1 MIVISQNE
9 IKIKHN
15 GTVYNLRSMPSL
27 GFGYAYLNYEPEVNL
42 YRKVVLN
49 FNNQYVYEDLT
60 SNEISIIQQFLSSF
74 NDADT
79 LSDFLDENEKR
90 LEVFNLNT
98 NNTSSV
104 TPKHAVDQNGFYLG
118 QQVLPKEGLTEVP
131 SCPPKDLYLE
141 PFGISYKWDSSTNAW
156 IVNGNYKDRRKH
168 QYLTRTTV
176 GDQLDAIIFA
186 IDALSKNESLPD
198 KFNQL
203 LSEIE
208 AIKLANPRD

>member
-9 IKIKHN
+9 IKIKLN
-15 GTVYNLRSMPSL
+15 GTTYNLKSIPFL
-27 GFGYAYLNYEPEVNL
+27 GFSYSYLNYEPEVNL

-60 SNEISIIQQFLSSF
+60 NNDILLIEKFF
-74 NDADT
+74 NDLDDPEV
-79 LSDFLDENEKR
+79 LSDFLNENEKR
-90 LEVFNLNT
+90 LETVNLNT

-104 TPKHAVDQNGFYLG
+104 TPKHAVDENGFYVG
-118 QQVLPKEGLTEVP
+118 QQVLPKDGLTEVP
-131 SCPPKDLYLE
+131 SFPPKDLYLE
-141 PFGISYKWDSSTNAW
+141 PFGISYKWDNSTNSW
-156 IVNGNYKDRRKH
+156 IVNGTYKDRRKY
-168 QYLTRTTV
+168 QYLNRTTV
-176 GDQLDAIIFA
+176 GDQLDAIISA

-208 AIKLANPRD
+208 AIKLSNPKD